1 MPLVRLSE
9 LREMDRKSLEDKLLE
24 LKRELFRVR
33 VQKAVSGQ
41 LDNPSVER
49 ELRKSIARVL
59 TVMRERGYIKP
70 RGRLR

>member
-1 MPLVRLSE
+1 
-9 LREMDRKSLEDKLLE
+9 MDRKSLEDKLLE

-41 LDNPSVER
+41 LDNPSVEK

-70 RGRLR
+70 RRRL